1 LDGKKKSDWIRINK
15 AYMRRSA
22 HEKKTIIDLVERS
35 EIGVKRTLQELG
47 IPRSNFYRWYAAYK
61 EYGYDGLLP
70 QKSTRNQYWNR
81 IPEKERQDI
90 LEYSLDYED
99 LSPRELAFKYTDEK
113 KRYISESSVYRIL
126 KSHGLITSP
135 AWIVMQASD
144 EYKHK
149 TSRPNQMWQTDFT
162 YLKVQGWGWYYLAT
176 ILDDYSRYV
185 VHWELCKTM
194 QKDDVER
201 VVQHA
206 LQKEGINKQNAP
218 KLLSD
223 NGPCYIANGLDEYL
237 SNLGVDHIRGK
248 PLHPQTQ
255 GKIERWHRSMKNVI
269 KLQHYYLPSALQH
282 EIDGFVDY
290 YNNDRYHES
299 LSNLTP
305 ESVYRNYGSQILK
318 ERKRIKISTL
328 NHRRRLNKKVS

>member
-1 LDGKKKSDWIRINK
+1 
-15 AYMRRSA
+15 MRRSA

-35 EIGVKRTLQELG
+35 EIGVKRTLKELG
-47 IPRSNFYRWYAAYK
+47 IPRSNFYRWYADYK
-61 EYGYDGLLP
+61 EYGYEGLLP
-70 QKSTRNQYWNR
+70 RKSTRKQFWNK
-81 IPEKERQDI
+81 IPQPERQDI
-90 LEYSLDYED
+90 LEYSLEHED
-99 LSPRELAFKYTDEK
+99 LSPRELSFKYTDEK

-126 KSHGLITSP
+126 KEHGLITSP

-144 EYKHK
+144 EYKRK
-149 TSRPNQMWQTDFT
+149 TNRINQMWQTDFT

-194 QKDDVER
+194 QQEDVER
-201 VVQHA
+201 VVLHA
-206 LQKEGINKQNAP
+206 LQKEGIRKQNAP

-237 SNLGVDHIRGK
+237 SDLGVKHIRGK

-269 KLQHYYLPSALQH
+269 KLQHYYLPSELKNH
-282 EIDGFVDY
+282 ISEFVEY
-290 YNNDRYHES
+290 YNNFRYHES
-299 LSNLTP
+299 ISNLTP
-305 ESVYRNYGSQILK
+305 VSVYRKYGEQILK
-318 ERKRIKISTL
+318 ERKQIKIKTL
-328 NHRRRLNKKVS
+328 NNRRKINNRVS